1 MVFTA
6 KPPSHTA
13 VIVAL
18 ASLVS
23 HPNTAPL
30 WAGGLSAREC
40 APWGGS
46 GVGKSRVRGPG
57 GQPCLGRHTGALVV
71 EN

>member
-1 MVFTA
+1 MGFTA

-40 APWGGS
+40 APWGWQWS
-46 GVGKSRVRGPG
+46 G
-57 GQPCLGRHTGALVV
+57 QA
-71 EN
+71 E